1 MAGALLFT
9 VLFGGIC
16 PGDGFFAPSAPAP
29 SVHEQQEGPTGEA
42 EAFAHLRGKRI
53 VFLGDS
59 TLRCE
64 YLAIAYLAEYGHTAE
79 GWQVP
84 CSRFNSSVLGPNLL
98 FEKNLNA
105 TTAAAIAACTAA
117 NSDSITS
124 STPLQARTRGK
135 HPKVIECKPSEHSWL
150 KFHRY
155 TAGVLG
161 GHETCDCY
169 RENVFPKHCYRGQ
182 DWATCGI
189 TENRVYRG
197 GSSGAELTM
206 FQWLGRGYRPHG
218 NIRRAGISGALADS
232 AGVAAT
238 KRTSEMA
245 SSNGTNSGGN
255 DGTGSSPPPSACP
268 VGFGGVEG
276 HSSWTSPNLTHFVH
290 NVLWAYQPTHV
301 VLSSGYWTPI
311 EEDSAAGLGEARA
324 KGGVRNEV
332 HVAHHAVSA
341 PHARWLV
348 TKACRSRPPGGALP
362 DDATRQRSG
371 GIQRLF
377 LRARTPGASGRR
389 GRRRVRGSTSLGGQG
404 AEPCRAKSAIKCAV
418 KDDYATRQSG
428 NQANRRL

>member
-1 MAGALLFT
+1 MHRRLRRHQYMNNRRDRLAKQKHLHTCVGSALCFWANRLF
-9 VLFGGIC
+9 
-16 PGDGFFAPSAPAP
+16 AM
-29 SVHEQQEGPTGEA
+29 
-42 EAFAHLRGKRI
+42 
-53 VFLGDS
+53 S
-59 TLRCE
+59 TLPLRTLRSMATLPRGGRCRV
-64 YLAIAYLAEYGHTAE
+64 AASIRRFSARI
-79 GWQVP
+79 
-84 CSRFNSSVLGPNLL
+84 CFSRRTS
-98 FEKNLNA
+98 

-135 HPKVIECKPSEHSWL
+135 HPKVIECKPSERSWL

-155 TAGVLG
+155 TAGMLG

-276 HSSWTSPNLTHFVH
+276 HSSWTSPNLTH
-290 NVLWAYQPTHV
+290 
-301 VLSSGYWTPI
+301 LSLI
-311 EEDSAAGLGEARA
+311 
-324 KGGVRNEV
+324 
-332 HVAHHAVSA
+332 H
-341 PHARWLV
+341 
-348 TKACRSRPPGGALP
+348 
-362 DDATRQRSG
+362 
-371 GIQRLF
+371 I
-377 LRARTPGASGRR
+377 
-389 GRRRVRGSTSLGGQG
+389 
-404 AEPCRAKSAIKCAV
+404 
-418 KDDYATRQSG
+418 
-428 NQANRRL
+428 

>member
-9 VLFGGIC
+9 VLFGGLC

-29 SVHEQQEGPTGEA
+29 SVYEQQEGPTGEA

-53 VFLGDS
+53 VFLGES
-59 TLRCE
+59 TLRYE

-105 TTAAAIAACTAA
+105 TTAAAVAACTAA

-311 EEDSAAGLGEARA
+311 EEDSAAGLGEALAALKEAFGTRSMWRTTPFRRLTPDGSLRKPVAADRPEGHFLTTLRA
-324 KGGVRNEV
+324 KGVEVYNASSFVRALQERQGVADDDAFADQLHLAAKVQNHVVRNLLLNV
-332 HVAHHAVSA
+332 
-341 PHARWLV
+341 L
-348 TKACRSRPPGGALP
+348 
-362 DDATRQRSG
+362 
-371 GIQRLF
+371 
-377 LRARTPGASGRR
+377 
-389 GRRRVRGSTSLGGQG
+389 
-404 AEPCRAKSAIKCAV
+404 
-418 KDDYATRQSG
+418 
-428 NQANRRL
+428 